1 MKGSTQPT
9 DAADELEAADNDVVR
24 AVSTWH
30 DSDVAAL
37 VENTGN
43 IGPVTSL
50 GDVVN
55 INDFDAAGY
64 VLVEVNLR

>member
-24 AVSTWH
+24 AVSTWQT
-30 DSDVAAL
+30 SDVAAL
-37 VENTGN
+37 VEEGGD
-43 IGPVTSL
+43 IGPVTRL

-55 INDFDAAGY
+55 IEEFHADGRI
-64 VLVEVNLR
+64 LVEVNLR